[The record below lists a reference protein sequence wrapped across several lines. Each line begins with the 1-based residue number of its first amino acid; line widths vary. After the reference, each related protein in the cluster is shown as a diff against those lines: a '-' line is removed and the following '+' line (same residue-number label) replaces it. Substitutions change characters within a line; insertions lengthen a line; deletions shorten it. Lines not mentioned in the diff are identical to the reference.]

1 MAAVRGMD
9 TPGFSMRDD
18 PAAGPSRQIM
28 QDRQGSAKFAGIGG
42 RVANLPGRLALEAV
56 DIGAGGPGPDI
67 LTHDETDAVLAF
79 LLAGMTG
86 PDLPVAMGVLYADPA
101 PQPAPA
107 PHPAPP
113 RFDTLVRKAQTWT
126 VP

>member
-42 RVANLPGRLALEAV
+42 RVANLPGRLALV
-56 DIGAGGPGPDI
+56 GRNGPSAPVGTLLRRRRALRI
-67 LTHDETDAVLAF
+67 L
-79 LLAGMTG
+79 
-86 PDLPVAMGVLYADPA
+86 
-101 PQPAPA
+101 
-107 PHPAPP
+107 P
-113 RFDTLVRKAQTWT
+113 RGEDRR
-126 VP
+126 

>member
-1 MAAVRGMD
+1 MQAEAQIRLEHGKPMTFGAGDRRGL
-9 TPGFSMRDD
+9 RL
-18 PAAGPSRQIM
+18 
-28 QDRQGSAKFAGIGG
+28 
-42 RVANLPGRLALEAV
+42 VPGRLALEAV